1 MIATSTQTVSGAYTS
16 LMSHS
21 PSTLRGPHRLS
32 GVVLGF
38 AGLLVWWGAAVTTK
52 DVGLAVPD
60 WPLSFGQ
67 LNPNGWLGQE
77 ALFLEHGHRSIA
89 SFVGTLTAVL
99 FLWIWL
105 RFSDRKFAVITE
117 FLLLSLGLAVIVA
130 GVSRG
135 YALKAANSQS
145 AAGNVHLATGDPI
158 PWFAVAAIVSGGV
171 LAWFFWSWAKREWSL
186 PLKLAALA
194 LVCVEVQ
201 AVLGGLRVT
210 EMSDAFGILH
220 GCFGQAFFL
229 LLLLVFLVTSQSWN
243 ARPIVPQE
251 VLGRLRMWGG
261 VLFGTIFGQLIVGAT
276 MRHTHRIGLA
286 ASDIVT
292 TGGTFIPDFSNFDL
306 LMLFIHKSGAVLVFI
321 VVFSFV
327 GFALRHLGNA
337 TVIRSAALGLAG
349 LVCVQVCLGIFVLQ
363 TGKSFWVT
371 NFHVITGLCILS
383 CSFFVLTKSFCA
395 VGHGVLLAREPLPDV
410 TPTSLSTNQDSS
422 ARHV

>member
-1 MIATSTQTVSGAYTS
+1 
-16 LMSHS
+16 MSDS
-21 PSTLRGPHRLS
+21 PSALRGPHRLS
-32 GVVLGF
+32 GVVLAF

-67 LNPNGWLGQE
+67 VNPEGWLGKE

-89 SFVGTLTAVL
+89 SFVGTLTAFL

-105 RFSDRKFAVITE
+105 KFSDRKFRVFIE
-117 FLLLSLGLAVIVA
+117 FLVLSVGLAVIVA

-135 YALKAANSQS
+135 YALEAANSQA
-145 AAGNVHLATGDPI
+145 AAGNVHLATGNPI
-158 PWFAVAAIVSGGV
+158 PWFAVAAIVGV
-171 LAWFFWSWAKREWSL
+171 GVMAWFFWSLARRGWSL
-186 PLKLAALA
+186 PLKLSALA

-210 EMSDAFGILH
+210 EMSNAFGVLH
-220 GCFGQAFFL
+220 GCFGQAYFC

-243 ARPIVPQE
+243 ARPLVPQE
-251 VLGRLRMWGG
+251 VLGGLRTWGC

-292 TGGTFIPDFSNFDL
+292 TGGSFLPDFGNFDL
-306 LMLFIHKSGAVLVFI
+306 LILFTHKLGAVLVFLI
-321 VVFSFV
+321 VFAFV
-327 GFALRHLGNA
+327 GFALRHLGDA
-337 TVIRSAALGLAG
+337 TAIRRAAIALAG
-349 LVCVQVCLGIFVLQ
+349 LVCVQVCLGIFVLE

-383 CSFFVLTKSFCA
+383 CAFFVLAKSFCA
-395 VGHGVLLAREPLPDV
+395 VGHGALLARKPSPHGA
-410 TPTSLSTNQDSS
+410 PTSLPGNQDSS
-422 ARHV
+422 ARYV